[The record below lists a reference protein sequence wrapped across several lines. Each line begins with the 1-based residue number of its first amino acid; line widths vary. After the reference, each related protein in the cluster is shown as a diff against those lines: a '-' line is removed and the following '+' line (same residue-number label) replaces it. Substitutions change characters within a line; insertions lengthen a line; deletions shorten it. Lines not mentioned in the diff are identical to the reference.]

1 MCHCCEKFQNN
12 AGFTVHLKCN
22 HTHEKVEDGQNVK
35 KEVRSFISELV
46 EIVAEEEKDI
56 IVVDDTENK
65 KVPVEFRKGMYMKLT
80 SKVAN
85 CP

>member
-1 MCHCCEKFQNN
+1 MSHCCEKFQNN
-12 AGFTVHLKCN
+12 AGFTVHLKCK
-22 HTHEKVEDGQNVK
+22 HTYKKVDDGQNVK

-56 IVVDDTENK
+56 VVVDDTENK
-65 KVPVEFRKGMYMKLT
+65 KVSVDCRKGMYMKLT
-80 SKVAN
+80 VKVAN